1 VLSVLPLTAQAEEA
15 SKGPVP
21 ASYGTRAEAE
31 KAAKLSHCTGAHQM
45 GDKWMPCAMPPDLHP
60 KTKANGLTPG
70 GTPTHSGTTVLAN
83 VHPSMKR
90 FFPLLFLTA
99 LVAMA
104 LGTLPVEAHGTAAG
118 GALDGAAHPLLGLDH
133 LLMLLAVGTAASQIS
148 LVLLPA
154 ALGGG
159 VLGAV
164 VGSVGPSLPLLETL
178 AALAIM
184 AVAALSFQ
192 GGGRW
197 STHRAFEVLS
207 AAVVGA
213 GVAIHGLL
221 HGLEAPAGAAGPLW
235 WAGAL
240 LSSAVVCGGTAL
252 VLRLLPRGWGR
263 AVALALL
270 MAGGLQMVAV
280 GISAG

>member
-1 VLSVLPLTAQAEEA
+1 
-15 SKGPVP
+15 
-21 ASYGTRAEAE
+21 
-31 KAAKLSHCTGAHQM
+31 
-45 GDKWMPCAMPPDLHP
+45 
-60 KTKANGLTPG
+60 
-70 GTPTHSGTTVLAN
+70 
-83 VHPSMKR
+83 MKR
-90 FFPLLFLTA
+90 FFYPLALLAA

-104 LGTLPVEAHGTAAG
+104 LGTLPAEAHGTAAG
-118 GALDGAAHPLLGLDH
+118 GALEGLAHPLLGLDH
-133 LLMLLAVGTAASQIS
+133 LLMLMAVGTAASQIS

-164 VGSVGPSLPLLETL
+164 IGSGAPAIPLLDTL

-192 GGGRW
+192 AGARGV
-197 STHRAFEVLS
+197 TERALQVLS
-207 AAVVGA
+207 AGVVGA

-235 WAGAL
+235 WFGAL
-240 LSSAVVCGGTAL
+240 MSSVVVCGGTAL
-252 VLRLLPRGWGR
+252 ALRLLPRAWGR
-263 AVALALL
+263 PVALALL

>member
-1 VLSVLPLTAQAEEA
+1 
-15 SKGPVP
+15 
-21 ASYGTRAEAE
+21 
-31 KAAKLSHCTGAHQM
+31 
-45 GDKWMPCAMPPDLHP
+45 
-60 KTKANGLTPG
+60 
-70 GTPTHSGTTVLAN
+70 
-83 VHPSMKR
+83 MKR
-90 FFPLLFLTA
+90 FFLPLTLLAA
-99 LVAMA
+99 LVAIA
-104 LGTLPVEAHGTAAG
+104 LGTLPAEAHGTAAG
-118 GALDGAAHPLLGLDH
+118 GALEGIAHPLLGLDH

-164 VGSVGPSLPLLETL
+164 IGSGGASLPLLETL

-184 AVAALSFQ
+184 AVAALSLQ
-192 GGGRW
+192 GGGRGA
-197 STHRAFEVLS
+197 SGRAVQVLS
-207 AAVVGA
+207 AGVVGA

-252 VLRLLPRGWGR
+252 VLRVLPRGWGR

-270 MAGGLQMVAV
+270 MAGGLQVGAV